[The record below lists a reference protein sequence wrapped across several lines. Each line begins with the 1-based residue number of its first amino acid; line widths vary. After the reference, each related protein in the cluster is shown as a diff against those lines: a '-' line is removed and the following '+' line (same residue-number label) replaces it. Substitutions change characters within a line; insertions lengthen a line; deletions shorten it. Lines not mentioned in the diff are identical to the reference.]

1 MGWYGKETMEINI
14 AVVPVAGLG
23 TRLLPA
29 TKSQPKEMLPVGR
42 KPVVQY
48 VVEEL
53 TRMGM
58 QRLLF
63 ITGPGKTSIENHFDL
78 NGELIQVLRETG
90 KEELLAELEF
100 ERAPVQYFYTRQ
112 RQLLGLGHAISCAQ
126 PFVGDQPFVVALGDS
141 IIGMHARSD
150 IVQRMTRCFVDKQA
164 AVVIAFEEVPPA
176 EVYRYGIARPKNDGD
191 IFEIADLIE
200 KPSVEEAPSNLAIAA
215 RYVLDPAIF
224 EAIRHTRPG
233 KGGEVQIT
241 DAIRILMQG
250 GGKAY
255 GVCLRDDERRYD
267 IGNFQSYFRAF
278 VEFAL
283 ADDKEGPSLRQ
294 HLETLLDDHHS

>member
-1 MGWYGKETMEINI
+1 MDISI

-53 TRMGM
+53 TRVGM
-58 QRLLF
+58 KRLLF

-78 NGELIQVLRETG
+78 NDDLIQALRETG
-90 KEELLAELEF
+90 KEELLDALEF

-112 RQLLGLGHAISCAQ
+112 RQLLGLGHAILCAEPFVGGQ
-126 PFVGDQPFVVALGDS
+126 PFVAALGDS
-141 IIGMHARSD
+141 IIGMHAKSD
-150 IVQRMTRCFVDKQA
+150 IVRRMTACFIEKKA
-164 AVVIAFEEVPPA
+164 AAVIAFEEVDHA
-176 EVYRYGIARPKNDGD
+176 EVYKYGIAKPKDGGD
-191 IFEIADLIE
+191 LFEIEDLIE
-200 KPSVEEAPSNLAIAA
+200 KPSVAEAPSNLAIAA
-215 RYVLDPAIF
+215 RYVLAPTVFD
-224 EAIRHTRPG
+224 AIRRIPPG
-233 KGGEVQIT
+233 KGGEIQVT
-241 DAIRILMQG
+241 DAIRLMIRE

-255 GVCLRDDERRYD
+255 GIRLRSGERRYD
-267 IGNFQSYFRAF
+267 IGNFQAYFRAF

-283 ADDKEGPSLRQ
+283 ADEKQGPALRK
-294 HLETLLDDHHS
+294 HLEALLNDHHS

>member
-1 MGWYGKETMEINI
+1 
-14 AVVPVAGLG
+14 
-23 TRLLPA
+23 
-29 TKSQPKEMLPVGR
+29 
-42 KPVVQY
+42 
-48 VVEEL
+48 
-53 TRMGM
+53 
-58 QRLLF
+58 LF

-141 IIGMHARSD
+141 IIGMQAQSD
-150 IVQRMTRCFVDKQA
+150 IVQRMTRCFLDKRA
-164 AVVIAFEEVPPA
+164 AAVIAFEEVPRA
-176 EVYRYGIARPKNDGD
+176 EVFRYGIARPKSDGD

-215 RYVLDPAIF
+215 RYVLAPTIF

-250 GGKAY
+250 GGKVY
-255 GVCLRDDERRYD
+255 GVCLRGDERRYD
-267 IGNFQSYFRAF
+267 IGNFQAYFRAF

>member
-1 MGWYGKETMEINI
+1 MEINI

-58 QRLLF
+58 KRLLF

-90 KEELLAELEF
+90 KEELLEELEF

-126 PFVGDQPFVVALGDS
+126 PFVGNQPFVVALGDS
-141 IIGMHARSD
+141 IIGMHAQSD

-164 AVVIAFEEVPPA
+164 AAVIAFEEVPLA
-176 EVYRYGIARPKNDGD
+176 EVHRYGIARPKSDGD
-191 IFEIADLIE
+191 IFEIEDLIE

-215 RYVLDPAIF
+215 RYVLAPEIF

-250 GGKAY
+250 GGKTY
-255 GVCLRDDERRYD
+255 GVCLRGDERRYD
-267 IGNFQSYFRAF
+267 IGNFQAYFRAF

-283 ADDKEGPSLRQ
+283 ADDKEGAALRQ
-294 HLETLLDDHHS
+294 YLETILNDYHS